1 MALEIFPVIMCGG
14 AGTRLWPMS
23 TKAKPKQF
31 HNIVSDISMLQET
44 IVRGRDVK
52 QVNIAA
58 PSFVCSSMHKDLILE
73 QCDVIG
79 VAPHKVILEPLA
91 KNTAAVAAAIA
102 LELSSDA
109 DDKLVLLLPAD
120 HHITDIP
127 EFWNSIQAGCESAV
141 SGNIVTFGIQPEHP
155 ETGYG
160 YIHGGAASK
169 DGSREIIEFVEKPN
183 LPTAEKYLKDGN
195 FYWNAG
201 IFLFR
206 PKDMITAFT
215 AHAPDILESVTT
227 ALSAG
232 KSVGALTYLD
242 AVEFDKCR
250 SESFDYAIMEKEANI
265 SLIGPIDIGWNDIGS
280 WRAVSE
286 FEKKYNTSQSQDG
299 YNPKTNTCQVNCSDV
314 LIKST
319 GQFVATVGVSN
330 IAVIATAESILVI
343 DLDASQDVKKVV
355 MDLKKHDAKNLV

>member
-1 MALEIFPVIMCGG
+1 MAVEVFPVIMCGG

-31 HNIVSDISMLQET
+31 HNIVSDLSMLQET
-44 IVRGRDVK
+44 IVRGRDAGTVK
-52 QVNIAA
+52 TAA
-58 PSFVCSSMHKDLILE
+58 PSFVCSSLHKDLILE
-73 QCDVIG
+73 QCNDIG

-102 LELSSDA
+102 LALDSDA
-109 DDKLVLLLPAD
+109 SDKLVLLLPAD
-120 HHITDIP
+120 HHITKAS
-127 EFWNSIQAGCESAV
+127 EFWASIQAGCESALA
-141 SGNIVTFGIQPEHP
+141 GNIVTLGIQPEHP

-160 YIHGGAASK
+160 YIRGGAAST
-169 DGSREIIEFVEKPN
+169 DGSRKIIEFVEKPD
-183 LPTAEKYLKDGN
+183 LPTAEKYLEDGN
-195 FYWNAG
+195 YYWNAG

-206 PKDMITAFT
+206 PKDMIVAFK
-215 AHAPDILESVTT
+215 AHAPDILASVEK

-232 KSVGALTYLD
+232 KSVDALTYLD

-250 SESFDYAIMEKEANI
+250 SESFDYAIMEKANNI
-265 SLIGPIDIGWNDIGS
+265 SLIGPVDIGWNDIGS
-280 WRAVSE
+280 WRAVAE
-286 FEKKYNTSQSQDG
+286 FEAREAKKSSKEG
-299 YNPKTNTCQVNCSDV
+299 YDPGSNSCQVNCTDV

-330 IAVIATAESILVI
+330 IAVIATPESVLVI

-355 MDLKKHDAKNLV
+355 VGLKEADAKNLV

>member
-1 MALEIFPVIMCGG
+1 MAVEVFPVIMCGG

-31 HNIVSDISMLQET
+31 HNIVSELSMLQET
-44 IVRGRDVK
+44 IVRGRDAGAVK
-52 QVNIAA
+52 TAA
-58 PSFVCSSMHKDLILE
+58 PSFVCSSMHKDLVLE
-73 QCDVIG
+73 QCSDIG
-79 VAPHKVILEPLA
+79 IAPHKVILEPLP

-102 LELSSDA
+102 LELESEES
-109 DDKLVLLLPAD
+109 DKLVLLLPAD
-120 HHITDIP
+120 HHITKVP
-127 EFWNSIQAGCESAV
+127 EFWAAIHAGCESAV

-160 YIHGGAASK
+160 YIRGGDASE
-169 DGSREIIEFVEKPN
+169 DGSRGIIEFVEKPD
-183 LPTAEKYLKDGN
+183 LPTAEEYLEDGN
-195 FYWNAG
+195 YYWNAG

-206 PKDMITAFT
+206 PKDMIAAFK
-215 AHAPDILESVTT
+215 AHAPDILASVEK
-227 ALSAG
+227 ALSEG
-232 KSVGALTYLD
+232 KSVDALTYLD

-250 SESFDYAIMEKEANI
+250 SESFDYAIMEKADNI

-286 FEKKYNTSQSQDG
+286 FEKRQGTDG
-299 YNPKTNTCQVNCSDV
+299 TKEGYDPASNTCQVNCSDV

-330 IAVIATAESILVI
+330 IAVISTPESVLII
-343 DLDASQDVKKVV
+343 DLDKSQDVKKVV
-355 MDLKKHDAKNLV
+355 VGLKEANAKDLV